1 MFRGGKHPPLRATP
15 PGRSSLQISALFDP
29 RDMKRDG
36 MYLELIA
43 QEIGDKIA
51 DEFSSDATV
60 RMQITLYKIGLPR
73 ERFAAFIA
81 RAKSQRSS
89 TTS

>member
-29 RDMKRDG
+29 SDIKRDG

-43 QEIGDKIA
+43 QETSDEIA
-51 DEFSSDATV
+51 DEFSPDKTD
-60 RMQITLYKIGLPR
+60 RMQITLYKIGLPL
-73 ERFAAFIA
+73 E
-81 RAKSQRSS
+81 
-89 TTS
+89 